1 MSAVSH
7 RAIGQRQPAVNLKDH
22 HAQCELNFHR
32 FLNLLPGCRSG
43 QILWSYFL
51 GTNRQH
57 KICIRLIES
66 APYTSTL
73 EVSQQQTGGI
83 LFSHGTWRIRL
94 YHDVEMAE
102 VVAWDRHQHWLPQY
116 DYPNAKMYQPDEK
129 LALNRFLGEW
139 LEHCR
144 KQGICPDNIVIKFTN
159 M

>member
-1 MSAVSH
+1 MTAVTHWALGH
-7 RAIGQRQPAVNLKDH
+7 RFNPVNLKDH

-32 FLNLLPGCRSG
+32 FLHLLPGYRDG
-43 QILWSYFL
+43 QNVWSYFL
-51 GTNRQH
+51 GSNQQH
-57 KICIRLIES
+57 KINIRMLES

-73 EVSQQQTGGI
+73 EVRQQQTGGEV
-83 LFSHGTWRIRL
+83 FSQGTWRIRM

-102 VVAWDRHQHWLPQY
+102 VVGWDRHQHWHAQY
-116 DYPNAKMYQPDEK
+116 EYPNPKMYQPDEK

-144 KQGICPDNIVIKFTN
+144 KQGICPEDIVIKFTN